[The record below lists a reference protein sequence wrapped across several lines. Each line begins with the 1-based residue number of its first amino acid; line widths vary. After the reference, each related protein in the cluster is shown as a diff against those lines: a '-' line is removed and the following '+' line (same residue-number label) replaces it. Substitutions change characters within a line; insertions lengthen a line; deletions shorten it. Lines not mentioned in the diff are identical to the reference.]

1 MFRILNLY
9 RFMSLIC
16 FYPLGSFFLTAA
28 NGQAGAVSLSVGA
41 SLSGAGNMI
50 SVSGGAGATTGG
62 NVLVSS
68 GKSLAH
74 NLFHHYLIHRL
85 A

>member
-1 MFRILNLY
+1 
-9 RFMSLIC
+9 MSLIC
-16 FYPLGSFFLTAA
+16 FCLLGSLFKIAV

-41 SLSGAGNMI
+41 SLSGTGNMI

-62 NVLVSS
+62 NVVVSS
-68 GKSLAH
+68 GKSLAR
-74 NLFHHYLIHRL
+74 NLFHYCLIHPL